1 MDGKNLKA
9 VLNGTLDDFEER
21 DYLGMS
27 AISQCPRR
35 LYNNM
40 VNGRQYPSIR
50 TARLF
55 HEGLLHEHD
64 VIMRLLKKGVAVT
77 NLGRELI
84 APFDGRFR
92 GHIDGELDG
101 DLLEIKSVND
111 ERFAMVMDDGPFD
124 EHCDQV
130 QLYMRYGGYARAMI
144 VYKCRND
151 GDIWTEEVARDD
163 QRGAILEEK
172 AKGILAMLDRSEPPR
187 CTCGHCPL

>member
-9 VLNGTLDDFEER
+9 VLNGTLNDFEER

-40 VNGRQYPSIR
+40 MYGQPRPSLKS
-50 TARLF
+50 ARLF
-55 HEGLLHEHD
+55 HEGYLHEHD
-64 VIMRLLKKGVAVT
+64 VIMRLLKTGVAVT

-92 GHIDGELDG
+92 GHIDGEIDG

-130 QLYMRYGGYARAMI
+130 QLYMRFGGYARAVI
-144 VYKCRND
+144 VYKCRTD

-163 QRGAILEEK
+163 QRGAILEKK
-172 AKGILAMLDRSEPPR
+172 AKGLLAMLDRSEPPK
-187 CTCGHCPL
+187 CTCGHWPL